1 MDINSI
7 VDILMAIVGSSGF
20 GAIMFK
26 LFQYLHQL
34 GVDKKLQNI
43 TTFAKKAVSASA
55 QLGINLSL
63 DNSKMYEL
71 ALQAVQTSA
80 SKAGIKK
87 TPEEWEMFLESAYKT
102 LSKEWN
108 ESSGTIVAPTVSD
121 SIQPILVID
130 NVPTES
136 PVTPV
141 AQVIEAITPQTE
153 NIQQNTVVVS
163 EIMMKEIND
172 AVMAKATSDAT
183 NSVKLVIENV
193 QKSISTP
200 E

>member
-43 TTFAKKAVSASA
+43 TTLSKKAVSASA

-108 ESSGTIVAPTVSD
+108 ESSGTIVATAGSD

-130 NVPTES
+130 NIPTES
-136 PVTPV
+136 LVTPV
-141 AQVIEAITPQTE
+141 PQGIEAIPQQNE

-172 AVMAKATSDAT
+172 AEMAKATSDAT